1 MDRSLSIR
9 LVRLP
14 DDGAALDRL
23 DGTMTTHQAYVV
35 RAGPDGFALHL
46 EPVPMLTRR
55 LAVDDW
61 SSPDRLWER
70 GWVAE
75 KAGAVVG
82 VLCTRYE
89 RWNRRLVVWH
99 LYVDRAHRR
108 HGVARALM
116 IAAVDE
122 GRRAGARTL
131 WLETQNVNVPAI
143 RAYQALG
150 FTLCGLDL
158 TLYCGTAHEGDVALY
173 MARPLD

>member
-1 MDRSLSIR
+1 MDRRLNIR
-9 LVRLP
+9 PIRLP
-14 DDGAALDRL
+14 DDGVALDGL

-35 RAGPDGFALHL
+35 TAGPDSFALHL
-46 EPVPMLTRR
+46 KPVPMLTRR
-55 LAVDDW
+55 LVVDDW

-75 KAGAVVG
+75 ETGAVVG

-89 RWNRRLVVWH
+89 RWNRRLAIWH
-99 LYVDRAHRR
+99 LYVDPEHRR
-108 HGVARALM
+108 QGLARALM
-116 IAAVDE
+116 RVAVDD
-122 GRRAGARTL
+122 GRRAGARTA

-143 RAYQALG
+143 RAYQAMG

-158 TLYCGTAHEGDVALY
+158 TLYRGTAHEGDVAVY